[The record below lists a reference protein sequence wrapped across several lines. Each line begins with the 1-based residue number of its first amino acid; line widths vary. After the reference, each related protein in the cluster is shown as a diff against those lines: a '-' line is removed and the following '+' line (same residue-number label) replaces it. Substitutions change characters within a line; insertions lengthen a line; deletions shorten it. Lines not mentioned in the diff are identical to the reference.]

1 MNKLWK
7 DFQRLSVDC
16 YTHMI
21 SNNPDRT
28 VWNQAFDTLVG
39 AIKGERDKNPDFGKE
54 FYQVDETTDFEYGVE
69 DWLLDYLDELGAG
82 GLHEKRCQVCDTI
95 IGLFA
100 WKEQSPADF
109 MFEKSSALSAMGR
122 LDEAV
127 ALCEKW
133 YQDEPESQLSAAAL
147 IYARINAEDYAG
159 AEQIVE
165 KYVSKG
171 DKCTDDTELVYRAAV
186 RLYEAKGDEKTAE
199 QMKKTLEKYDDEIER
214 ELIEEFEELPFGDGF
229 GDFFDEDFDDEDF
242 DDEDFDDEDFDDEDF
257 EDEDSEDE
265 DFDVLPFQ

>member
-1 MNKLWK
+1 M
-7 DFQRLSVDC
+7 
-16 YTHMI
+16 
-21 SNNPDRT
+21 
-28 VWNQAFDTLVG
+28 G

-122 LDEAV
+122 ADEAV

-147 IYARINAEDYAG
+147 IYARINAEDYA
-159 AEQIVE
+159 
-165 KYVSKG
+165 
-171 DKCTDDTELVYRAAV
+171 ELRLLLEAHVRTMEEGRKPSSLAVLTCQHICWNLLLQDSSVYR
-186 RLYEAKGDEKTAE
+186 R
-199 QMKKTLEKYDDEIER
+199 
-214 ELIEEFEELPFGDGF
+214 
-229 GDFFDEDFDDEDF
+229 
-242 DDEDFDDEDFDDEDF
+242 
-257 EDEDSEDE
+257 
-265 DFDVLPFQ
+265 